1 MAEGKEE
8 LLSKLID
15 STPVLLIVLGV
26 ALLSLGLAGGITY
39 NQWFPISET
48 GARVV
53 AGLFGIASFL
63 LGAYRSKAHVPLPQ
77 AKKYGIKID
86 YPRDGDPVDIVD
98 VRGSIGKPLPEGY
111 TLKVFRIYPG
121 PDSYIPVAD
130 ARVDAE
136 SGKWEAER
144 CDIGGRAG
152 DKRSIGVYL
161 VGANGTALL
170 DYYNI
175 ARHVHRSTMDDLRKA
190 TGHEGSY
197 LPPIEKRTPDM
208 IECHRVS
215 VLRK

>member
-15 STPVLLIVLGV
+15 SVPVLLIVLGAV
-26 ALLSLGLAGGITY
+26 LLALGLAGGVTY
-39 NQWFPISET
+39 NQWFPISEI
-48 GARVV
+48 GARIAAGV
-53 AGLFGIASFL
+53 AGIAVFL
-63 LGAYRSKAHVPLPQ
+63 LGVSRSKAQVVLPK

-86 YPRDGDPVDIVD
+86 HPRDSDVVDVVD

-111 TLKVFRIYPG
+111 TLKIFRIYPG
-121 PDSYIPVAD
+121 PDSYIPIAD
-130 ARVDAE
+130 ARVHVE
-136 SGKWEAER
+136 TGKWEAER
-144 CDIGGRAG
+144 CDIGGKAG

-161 VGANGTALL
+161 VGPNGTALL
-170 DYYNI
+170 HYYEI
-175 ARHVHRSTMDDLRKA
+175 ARRVHRSTMDELRKA
-190 TGHEGSY
+190 TGDEGSY